1 MSDEAAS
8 AAAPAGA
15 MNAQDLLLPIVP
27 SVITSLI
34 LEAVSS
40 LSGTAKIGVAAA
52 LSLGLWGMTR
62 RRPAAR
68 ASAGPDAGAAT
79 GGPASGVAGG
89 FVRQHW
95 KGVLAAITLV
105 AVGAVLITRFV
116 FGRPTIATNPLRC
129 AETCPWTAGWCG
141 TTAPPGSTPE
151 VELTTR
157 PPLPRRSH
165 PKRWRL
171 PAIRARPP
179 ARPAR
184 S

>member
-62 RRPAAR
+62 KRPAAK
-68 ASAGPDAGAAT
+68 ASAAPDAGAST
-79 GGPASGVAGG
+79 GGTASAGAGG

-116 FGRPTIATNPLRC
+116 FGRPTIATALI
-129 AETCPWTAGWCG
+129 AFAVLAVTVGLAFAG
-141 TTAPPGSTPE
+141 
-151 VELTTR
+151 R
-157 PPLPRRSH
+157 
-165 PKRWRL
+165 RL
-171 PAIRARPP
+171 PGAAASALAGGMLGLCLGIAFL
-179 ARPAR
+179 
-184 S
+184 